1 MNFRIAIIPLCVCF
15 FCAHATAADKDSGGK
30 DVGRLIALLADEN
43 FKVREDA
50 ARDLWKLGN
59 SALPSLM
66 SAANDVDPEK
76 SVRARDIARRIELGI
91 TPETDPVVIE
101 LTERYANQFELIEW
115 TIGSEQGTNQIQF
128 NEKSTN
134 LELGFEAINTQ
145 FYNRNVGGVALI
157 SDGNYNVGSNPS
169 YAAEKLNLTPVFTL
183 AVGDTTPKRDH
194 FVKNVSANDLAYL
207 NNDFPVEVD
216 IESFKLAGKS
226 ATVSILQ
233 WKNSSKSNYCL
244 RKSEKEL

>member
-1 MNFRIAIIPLCVCF
+1 MNSRIALIPLCACF

-30 DVGRLIALLADEN
+30 DVDRLIALLANEN

-101 LTERYANQFELIEW
+101 LTDRYA
-115 TIGSEQGTNQIQF
+115 
-128 NEKSTN
+128 
-134 LELGFEAINTQ
+134 
-145 FYNRNVGGVALI
+145 
-157 SDGNYNVGSNPS
+157 
-169 YAAEKLNLTPVFTL
+169 
-183 AVGDTTPKRDH
+183 
-194 FVKNVSANDLAYL
+194 SA
-207 NNDFPVEVD
+207 PP
-216 IESFKLAGKS
+216 
-226 ATVSILQ
+226 
-233 WKNSSKSNYCL
+233 
-244 RKSEKEL
+244 